1 MRVVEKLSKDGNAI
15 SLLDLRIDTSA
26 IVYIVNVLLSI
37 LMPLQLDIL
46 IPF

>member
-1 MRVVEKLSKDGNAI
+1 MRVLESWKRDILRL
-15 SLLDLRIDTSA
+15 SLLDLQIDTSA

-46 IPF
+46 IPY

>member
-1 MRVVEKLSKDGNAI
+1 MRVVEKLSKYGNAI
-15 SLLDLRIDTSA
+15 SLLDLQIDTSA

-46 IPF
+46 ILY

>member
-1 MRVVEKLSKDGNAI
+1 MRVVEKLSKDEKAI
-15 SLLDLRIDTSA
+15 SLLDLQIDTSA

-46 IPF
+46 IPY